1 MGMKTRE
8 EYVDYARKIMN
19 IEEEVPEPQ
28 KPKR

>member
-1 MGMKTRE
+1 MKTRE